1 MKLAGSVI
9 AAELREKLKSATG
22 RHLYG
27 VLGTYK
33 QLKTFEKKVLSQG
46 KTASGD
52 KFPTPVNLNKA
63 LLDRFDDESLKKL
76 TEDEARMPLSVR
88 NRLNNEFD
96 DFLAYQLEKKDVL
109 TLKNIEILF
118 AYEVDPACLRRRAT
132 NQKHI
137 ILLLPGKLL
146 NDRIVLFLE
155 GSPVNHRNFP
165 GSLVTREH
173 LWEIEDDK

>member
-1 MKLAGSVI
+1 MKLAGSAIVTQ
-9 AAELREKLKSATG
+9 LREKLKSTTG

-33 QLKTFEKKVLSQG
+33 QLKAFEKKVLSQG
-46 KTASGD
+46 KVASGD
-52 KFPTPVNLNKA
+52 KFPSPVNLNKA

-76 TEDEARMPLSVR
+76 TEDEARMPLSVK
-88 NRLNNEFD
+88 NRLNTEFD
-96 DFLAYQLEKKDVL
+96 DFLADRLEKSVIL
-109 TLKNIEILF
+109 ILKNIEILY

-132 NQKHI
+132 NQNHI
-137 ILLLPGKLL
+137 ILLVPGKLL

-155 GSPVNHRNFP
+155 GSPENHRNFP
-165 GSLVTREH
+165 GSLITREH